1 MLVKAYWGLPE
12 ITPFHNNTSSM
23 VLVAAGLGMIAIT
36 SKKKKKKKKKI
47 KNKKKTRIHEFIWMV
62 TKLDPKPYPPGRSK
76 TRFWG
81 KQLSLKNK

>member
-36 SKKKKKKKKKI
+36 SKKKKKKNYKI
-47 KNKKKTRIHEFIWMV
+47 KNN
-62 TKLDPKPYPPGRSK
+62 
-76 TRFWG
+76 
-81 KQLSLKNK
+81 KQGYMNSFGW